1 MEVFFIILSI
11 LMLFVFVFM
20 VYVEMKVSIHL
31 SKNKNL
37 KEKFLYGDILGK
49 ITYYF
54 KYILQ

>member
-11 LMLFVFVFM
+11 LMFFVFVFM
-20 VYVEMKVSIHL
+20 IYVEMKVSVHL
-31 SKNKNL
+31 SKNKNI

-49 ITYYF
+49 IAYYF